1 MRQIIFKDENKFN
14 KELKALRKYC
24 VIAAKYLFF
33 EVIKYDFF
41 EKRNGF
47 YELELPTSEEFKIIY
62 GKIKLKYSV
71 CNGKVIFEDLE
82 PNDFFVDGYKVE
94 LESYKGIFYRNEKD
108 IFKINLVMKMK
119 EGKQL

>member
-14 KELKALRKYC
+14 KKLKSLKKYC
-24 VIAAKYLFF
+24 ILAAKYLFF
-33 EVIKYDFF
+33 EAIKYDLF
-41 EKRNGF
+41 EKEEGS

-62 GKIKLKYSV
+62 GKIKLNYSV
-71 CNGKVIFEDLE
+71 SNNKVVFEDLE

-119 EGKQL
+119 EGRK